1 MILREKGQDQ
11 KSFCVLIRAGLEKM
25 IGEAEGAIHD
35 ALSVVADVIEHNK
48 VVAGGGA
55 VEAEIAKELRDY
67 ATKVGGREQLAIEA
81 FADSAEAIPKT
92 LAENAGLNTIDILGA
107 LRCVHQKEKGNT
119 MGADVFS
126 GG

>member
-25 IGEAEGAIHD
+25 IDEAERATHD
-35 ALSVVADVIEHNK
+35 ALSVVADVIENNK

-67 ATKVGGREQLAIEA
+67 ATKVGGREQLAIKA
-81 FADSAEAIPKT
+81 FADSVEAIPKT
-92 LAENAGLNTIDILGA
+92 LAENAGLNTIDTLVA
-107 LRCVHQKEKGNT
+107 LRTAHQEKNGYT
-119 MGADVFS
+119 MGVDVFS
-126 GG
+126 G